1 MVERGA
7 ESEPTDAPL
16 SKLVSQSRA
25 LGITFAFERLAVRS
39 YPHAPKVG
47 PFPLSEARGRTSNRR
62 AGGTLLQWYYL
73 PLNSS

>member
-25 LGITFAFERLAVRS
+25 LGIILLLSGSPCARTLMLPRS
-39 YPHAPKVG
+39 A
-47 PFPLSEARGRTSNRR
+47 LSLSRKRVAAQAIDVPVALYSN
-62 AGGTLLQWYYL
+62 GIISL
-73 PLNSS
+73 